1 MYMCVCVCFFFLTK
15 QNEKR
20 TDYDVSIRCLCKIIQ
35 QKEKKRPKIMYNM
48 HEFFRLIRKTC
59 PFYSRKSTILI
70 KKNKQKQETTRNT
83 CSSICVPLFLSN

>member
-1 MYMCVCVCFFFLTK
+1 MYMCVCFFFLIK